1 LSDVEAAALPLAGLT
16 AWRAAMS
23 RAQVK
28 GGERVLIGGIGG
40 GTALFALQF
49 AIAAGAEA
57 WVTSSSAEKIA
68 RAVALGAKGGFDYTK
83 PGWAEPARAE
93 AGGLFDVIIDSAGG
107 AGFESLIDLAAPG
120 GRIAFFGA
128 TRGNPSV
135 LPMRKIFW
143 RQLSLLG
150 TTMGSPHDWATML
163 SAVERHQM
171 RPIVTGVFPFERA
184 AEAFDLMER
193 GGQFGKIVL
202 KP

>member
-1 LSDVEAAALPLAGLT
+1 
-16 AWRAAMS
+16 
-23 RAQVK
+23 
-28 GGERVLIGGIGG
+28 
-40 GTALFALQF
+40 LQF
-49 AIAAGAEA
+49 AIAAGAET

-83 PGWAEPARAE
+83 PGWAGTARVDS
-93 AGGLFDVIIDSAGG
+93 GGLFDVIIDSAGG
-107 AGFESLIDLAAPG
+107 GGFESLIDLAAPG

-128 TRGNPSV
+128 TRGNPNL

-150 TTMGSPHDWATML
+150 TTMGSPHDWAAML
-163 SAVERHQM
+163 AAVERHQL
-171 RPIVTGVFPFERA
+171 RPIVTDVFPFARA

-193 GGQFGKIVL
+193 AGQFGKIVL